1 MLILL
6 QKDKLENIMEEKKY
20 QKFTASDKV
29 NSQIIGEIARVKALT
44 KTKDVQLAKSLGKT
58 KQNYSRM
65 IINGLQQIGNIE
77 AIANAMGFDLEI
89 KFVERKGE

>member
-1 MLILL
+1 
-6 QKDKLENIMEEKKY
+6 MEEKKY

>member
-6 QKDKLENIMEEKKY
+6 QKHKSENNMEEKKY

>member
-1 MLILL
+1 
-6 QKDKLENIMEEKKY
+6 MEEKKY

-89 KFVERKGE
+89 KFVEKKGE

>member
-1 MLILL
+1 
-6 QKDKLENIMEEKKY
+6 MEEKKY

-77 AIANAMGFDLEI
+77 AIANAMGLDLEI
-89 KFVERKGE
+89 KFVEKKGE